1 MLKFLGY
8 LLQLIISPARGWED
22 IAARG
27 EEPRAIAS
35 SGFYPLIG
43 ITACTVFIQR
53 FYVSSLSLVTMIQ
66 NVVVTF
72 VQYFVTFFFAVFLF
86 SFFLKR
92 MVDGE
97 PNEKKYTTFILYNLG
112 LLAVINIIGN
122 CLPPID
128 LSIVQFLPVVVV
140 LVMWMGMR
148 YLAVRATSS
157 FAFTALS
164 VVSILLPPYILGC
177 LFHFIMQ
184 QLS

>member
-22 IAARG
+22 ITARG

-66 NVVVTF
+66 NAVVTF

-86 SFFLKR
+86 SFSLSEWSTVSPMKR
-92 MVDGE
+92 STPLSYCIIWDC
-97 PNEKKYTTFILYNLG
+97 
-112 LLAVINIIGN
+112 LL
-122 CLPPID
+122 L
-128 LSIVQFLPVVVV
+128 
-140 LVMWMGMR
+140 
-148 YLAVRATSS
+148 
-157 FAFTALS
+157 
-164 VVSILLPPYILGC
+164 
-177 LFHFIMQ
+177 
-184 QLS
+184 